1 MISKRSSAEN
11 RPIRAVI
18 VCGPTGSGK
27 SSLGMELALRYGGSI
42 IGADSRQIY
51 RRLDIGTA
59 KPSKQDRLR
68 IPHYLIDVADVSEE
82 FTARKYARL
91 AAEALEHIAG
101 QKRIPI
107 IVGGAGLYL
116 EALTTGLFDGPG
128 TNNKLRGR
136 LEEEIERDG
145 IAPLYRKLVQ
155 VDPETAD
162 RVSPSDKN
170 RIIRALEIYEKSGQ
184 KPSRLKKKG
193 PYAAPNA
200 VYTWI
205 GLRPPRTE
213 LYRKLDERVD
223 RMVQEGLLGEVESLM
238 ADGLGEA
245 IRKKKIVGYYEII
258 EAMEGKSTMHE
269 ALDLV
274 RRHSRNYAKRQMT
287 WFRNRTSPHW
297 IDPTADR
304 FGDKVFA
311 RLDEYLKRT

>member
-1 MISKRSSAEN
+1 MISKRYSVEN
-11 RPIRAVI
+11 KPIKAVI
-18 VCGPTGSGK
+18 ICGPTGSGK
-27 SSLGMELALRYGGSI
+27 SSLGIELALRYGGSI

-68 IPHYLIDVADVSEE
+68 VPHYLIDVADVSEE
-82 FTARKYARL
+82 FTAKKYARL
-91 AAEALEHIAG
+91 ASEALEHIAG

-116 EALTTGLFDGPG
+116 EALTAGLFDGPG
-128 TNNKLRGR
+128 RDNKLRGQ
-136 LEEEIERDG
+136 LEEEIEREG
-145 IAPLYRKLVQ
+145 IAPLYRKLTQ
-155 VDPETAD
+155 VDPETAV

-170 RIIRALEIYEKSGQ
+170 RIIRALEIYEKSGK
-184 KPSRLKKKG
+184 KPSRLKKDG
-193 PYAAPNA
+193 PYVAPDA

-205 GLRPPRTE
+205 GLQPPRPE
-213 LYRKLDERVD
+213 LYRRLDQRVD
-223 RMVQEGLLGEVESLM
+223 RMVERGLIREVERLM
-238 ADGLGEA
+238 ADGLGEV

-258 EAMEGKSTMHE
+258 EAMEGNSTMDE

-297 IDPTADR
+297 IDPTMDQ
-304 FGDKVFA
+304 FGYKVFA
-311 RLDEYLKRT
+311 LLDEYLKRT